1 MLNERQAGREDY
13 EGDLGEQAFQP
24 AGEPELPDV
33 PAVEEEL
40 DYSPDYEP
48 GEAVQAGA
56 GAWSDNEVERGVE
69 LELREGVEPSSLVEF
84 PEDEEAMMEVEP
96 EVLDR
101 VPREDAEG
109 MMMSIEHREA
119 LSCAAVSPKEEI
131 VELGGEKLVVEMPY
145 SSVDD
150 TNGGVLDV
158 GLTYEGMLRELR
170 ALESL
175 AVGDVIWEV
184 DPREK
189 VISTRWV
196 SNAKTERVDGREN
209 HLVRCRVVARDFA
222 QGATAA
228 QLGISSATSS
238 AEALRTFICYAG
250 SKKRNIVGLDVS
262 TAFLF
267 ADLDPDGRVVVKL
280 PDGVK
285 GRDGRRGFLRLKK
298 ALCGL
303 RIAAQQWSR
312 HLAKLLKKLCSL
324 EACETEPCL
333 FSGTVCGGQRVV
345 VLCYVDDL
353 LVTGDSDEAIYYV
366 VEKLKEAV
374 KLKVTADLDRDGM
387 ITFLGRQIYR
397 NPGDES
403 LYFGMSNAYF
413 EEIFEGFGCKNVVG
427 NPTPPDLRSLYDRE
441 EERLDVKLSL
451 EAASRYR
458 STLGRLSWLA
468 MTRVDLV
475 YYVSM
480 LARGQADPRERHE
493 RAMRAVL
500 RYLKYVQSFQQVVR
514 PMEEW
519 ELVLDCYV
527 DASWGSEKNV
537 DRKSISGG
545 CVMLGSF
552 CLKAWSRLQQAVAL
566 SSAEFEL
573 YGLVEGAKE
582 VLALRRAVAR
592 VFGWEEPLVPRMFC
606 DSEAALAI
614 SKADGLRKVRHID
627 IRACFIQDQLRQK
640 QLFAYGVRGEWH
652 MADIFTKTLDAKTTL
667 KHMSSLGLRD
677 VGMVACLVGL
687 GGFKELFMIA
697 LVGKQH
703 MSLLERY
710 QLLPF
715 KKWLVVEFC
724 APVRSNM
731 QIASEGCA
739 WVGVITV
746 SELDDGS
753 SPATVENV
761 RLVAKRHL
769 ARGGLIFL
777 WSSTPCTG
785 GSPWQHLL
793 VASRGDDYR
802 RGRLARHWALHR
814 KLWKSFTILSTYVHG
829 WAIEW
834 PKRCAYWGW
843 NQTRKFLS
851 SRNYPLYDFTLDGC
865 ELGMRGRDG
874 LLVFKRWRV
883 VTTHSKV
890 KENLVVFECS
900 KTHERSKNFN
910 LRDTQHYPEGMM
922 QAFFG
927 ALQG

>member
-1 MLNERQAGREDY
+1 MNT
-13 EGDLGEQAFQP
+13 
-24 AGEPELPDV
+24 
-33 PAVEEEL
+33 
-40 DYSPDYEP
+40 
-48 GEAVQAGA
+48 
-56 GAWSDNEVERGVE
+56 
-69 LELREGVEPSSLVEF
+69 
-84 PEDEEAMMEVEP
+84 
-96 EVLDR
+96 
-101 VPREDAEG
+101 
-109 MMMSIEHREA
+109 A
-119 LSCAAVSPKEEI
+119 L
-131 VELGGEKLVVEMPY
+131 
-145 SSVDD
+145 
-150 TNGGVLDV
+150 
-158 GLTYEGMLRELR
+158 
-170 ALESL
+170 
-175 AVGDVIWEV
+175 
-184 DPREK
+184 
-189 VISTRWV
+189 
-196 SNAKTERVDGREN
+196 
-209 HLVRCRVVARDFA
+209 
-222 QGATAA
+222 
-228 QLGISSATSS
+228 
-238 AEALRTFICYAG
+238 
-250 SKKRNIVGLDVS
+250 
-262 TAFLF
+262 LF

-285 GRDGRRGFLRLKK
+285 GRNGRRGFLKLKK
-298 ALCGL
+298 ALYGL

-312 HLAKLLKKLCSL
+312 HLAKLLKKLCGL

-374 KLKVTADLDRDGM
+374 KLKVTADLDRDGT

-403 LYFGMSNAYF
+403 LYFGMSDAYF
-413 EEIFEGFGCKNVVG
+413 EEIFEGFGCKNVAG

-441 EERLDVKLSL
+441 EERLDAKLSL

-480 LARGQADPRERHE
+480 LARGQADPRDRHE

-500 RYLKYVQSFQQVVR
+500 RYLKSIQSFQQVVK

-566 SSAEFEL
+566 SSAESEL

-582 VLALRRAVAR
+582 VLALRRAVAH
-592 VFGWEEPLVPRMFC
+592 VFGWKEPILPRMFC

-640 QLFAYGVRGEWH
+640 QLFAYGVRGEWN

-677 VGMVACLVGL
+677 VGVVACLVGL
-687 GGFKELFMIA
+687 GGFKELSMSA

-710 QLLPF
+710 QCLPF

-753 SPATVENV
+753 SPATVESIH
-761 RLVAKRHL
+761 LVAKSHL
-769 ARGGLIFL
+769 GRGGLIFL

-793 VASRGDDYR
+793 VASRGDEYR

-851 SRNYPLYDFTLDGC
+851 SRNYALHDFVLDGC

-883 VTTHSKV
+883 VTTHSEV
-890 KENLVVFECS
+890 KEKLVVFACS
-900 KTHERSKNFN
+900 KTHEHSKNFN

-922 QAFFG
+922 QAFFE